1 MIVRI
6 MAGVVESRYE
16 ESTYCG
22 FGVFVIV
29 RMMAEVVGI
38 RYVRIRSFIIHKF
51 SRHFN
56 EKYPATTRNGKLET

>member
-29 RMMAEVVGI
+29 RMAEVVGI
-38 RYVRIRSFIIHKF
+38 RYV
-51 SRHFN
+51 
-56 EKYPATTRNGKLET
+56 